1 MSRQRTFPRGAIP
14 EIPPTF
20 EYGALR
26 RVLQMMRN
34 ELLAMRDA
42 SFQGAKPVTNL
53 QVNPIAGGNNVRF
66 TRSNGD
72 EYVLYWSTSPNFST
86 ANGVGLGQNADYN
99 DDVGKAAV
107 VRHYWVVTRRQG
119 VDDSAPV
126 GPKSGTTLTLTT
138 ETTLP
143 APPVGS
149 DQPTRDELRDT
160 ILYF

>member
-1 MSRQRTFPRGAIP
+1 
-14 EIPPTF
+14 
-20 EYGALR
+20 
-26 RVLQMMRN
+26 MRN

-42 SFQGAKPVTNL
+42 SFQEAQPVTNL

-72 EYVLYWSTSPNFST
+72 EYVLYWGTTPNFST

-99 DDVGKAAV
+99 DDIGKAAV
-107 VRHYWVVTRRQG
+107 TRHYWVVSRKQG

-126 GPKSGTTLTLTT
+126 GPKSGTTLGLAT

-149 DQPTRDELRDT
+149 DQPATDELRGR
-160 ILYF
+160 IEYF